1 MPLFKTHPAKDRLRL
16 IAVEWKK
23 KKLDGGIIT
32 AAGLEGGRV
41 SAAGLEG
48 GRVSAA
54 GLEGGR
60 VSAAGIFSKRDFG
73 GGFSDLASK
82 KKAQNLLLKEEL
94 GPSMKKHSKPKAIG
108 GFLTSLKLE
117 IPDDMKDSHS
127 LTKKNSK
134 KLLKHVEETL
144 GKKLASQT
152 IKSLKHV
159 LDSVKQ

>member
-1 MPLFKTHPAKDRLRL
+1 MSYKEFVKLNMPLFKTHPAKDRLRL

-32 AAGLEGGRV
+32 
-41 SAAGLEG
+41 AAGLEG

>member
-1 MPLFKTHPAKDRLRL
+1 MSYKEFVKLNMPLFKTHPAKDRLRL

-32 AAGLEGGRV
+32 
-41 SAAGLEG
+41 
-48 GRVSAA
+48 AA